1 MKIRPDNSHVSIGE
15 TVCSDRA
22 ATVIAGLA
30 IGFVRVSLAE
40 RKIDVRNLV
49 LSHYQTVAAPIDDPR
64 ISFGKDA
71 PYQLRSRFR

>member
-49 LSHYQTVAAPIDDPR
+49 LSHHQTVAAPIDDPG

>member
-1 MKIRPDNSHVSIGE
+1 MKIRPDNSHMSICE
-15 TVCSDRA
+15 PVCSDRA

-30 IGFVRVSLAE
+30 IGVVRVSLAE

-49 LSHYQTVAAPIDDPR
+49 LSHHQAIAAPIDDPR
-64 ISFGKDA
+64 ISFVKDA